1 MQTIEKEEEKK
12 EQLITYDIKQKSKL
26 KISKEKMNEIF
37 YSIGFA
43 VILMVYFYLLIIANR
58 TIIRTRLEKDIQV
71 FAGMIMI
78 VGLYFTE
85 KAYNKEKGSRGI
97 TAIECFVLSFH
108 SLSIT
113 YIIKKYNFDFS
124 IYLGASAYIFA
135 SYCTLKAIII
145 YTKGRKQL
153 LENISDVKEIV
164 KKEEPIKK
172 EATKRIKNEE
182 EPEKVQQKSKTT
194 ENKKSTNSK
203 TTNKSKK
210 TSAKTASKP
219 KTTNLNETENKTKKT
234 SSKAKTTTSKTKKT
248 TSTTGKTK
256 NTSKKKTSKSK
267 EE

>member
-1 MQTIEKEEEKK
+1 MSTLEEGKK
-12 EQLITYDIKQKSKL
+12 VEETQMISLNLKNKKQKNKL
-26 KISKEKMNEIF
+26 KISEETSNEIF
-37 YSIGFA
+37 YNIMFA
-43 VILMVYFYLLIIANR
+43 IVAMLYFNLLILANA
-58 TIIRTRLEKDIQV
+58 TMVMSRLEKDIQV

-85 KAYNKEKGSRGI
+85 QAYNKEKGSRGI

-172 EATKRIKNEE
+172 EKKN
-182 EPEKVQQKSKTT
+182 Q
-194 ENKKSTNSK
+194 
-203 TTNKSKK
+203 
-210 TSAKTASKP
+210 
-219 KTTNLNETENKTKKT
+219 
-234 SSKAKTTTSKTKKT
+234 
-248 TSTTGKTK
+248 
-256 NTSKKKTSKSK
+256 KKKK
-267 EE
+267 